1 MRDTNASDVADA
13 VWPTPGALC
22 CRAMAVLQILSGY
35 REQLLAGD
43 DDGLD
48 KADFFVSLMRESITD
63 PAGGALG
70 VQMEGAWDP
79 TAAAGPPAAAADALP
94 QAPPRGSFTSAEN
107 EEYFN
112 TLLEAGLPMMH
123 VRGHLAPHA
132 WPDSQWYKGVT
143 AWSLHATVLARDCVG
158 VCAAR
163 AARGP
168 ARTQGAACSHAAAV
182 NASMPKPQT
191 PPVAACTVSATA
203 LVTSQCRS
211 LCASHRRTAPSRRK
225 LTWLLT

>member
-1 MRDTNASDVADA
+1 
-13 VWPTPGALC
+13 
-22 CRAMAVLQILSGY
+22 MAVLQILSGY

-79 TAAAGPPAAAADALP
+79 PAAADPAAAAADALP
-94 QAPPRGSFTSAEN
+94 QGPPRGSFTSAEN

-132 WPDSQWYKGVT
+132 WPDAHWYRGVT
-143 AWSLHATVLARDCVG
+143 AWSLRLRWHAIVS
-158 VCAAR
+158 VCAR
-163 AARGP
+163 
-168 ARTQGAACSHAAAV
+168 HAGR
-182 NASMPKPQT
+182 
-191 PPVAACTVSATA
+191 CTHKVLLAHTRRQQLSPRLCLSRRHRKWLHAQSATA
-203 LVTSQCRS
+203 SATSQCRS
-211 LCASHRRTAPSRRK
+211 LCASHRRTPPSRRK
-225 LTWLLT
+225 LTWFLT